1 MTFQVELWQVI
12 LLFIAVIGF
21 IFTWIIRHETRI
33 TKVETICG
41 ATREA
46 LDEIKKDGKETLVLL
61 RKHIEKEV

>member
-21 IFTWIIRHETRI
+21 IFSWIIRHETRI
-33 TKVETICG
+33 TKVETICD
-41 ATREA
+41 TMRKA
-46 LDEIKKDGKETLVLL
+46 LDEIKKDGKETLLLL